1 MNRNDM
7 EEFGP
12 ERQRCT
18 KLVLDETEFLRHS
31 ASGLAA
37 TQLRPASWKK
47 DLVSL
52 RCGIH
57 DIYHV
62 ESLTGICNKASIS
75 VANKGEKCILNHT
88 KPEDMNVIKAEMT
101 KIESLLYIIVQY
113 QIILWTNETNTSTS
127 DLWQRSYPP
136 IKSKL
141 KAMVNPVITTLQRLL
156 YFWRNY
162 HEWDISLSYLW
173 CMWYATKNAKPKKE
187 GSYLSGK
194 IFDTKEEGVN
204 DLRTVRQVFFTNLI
218 FNAVIDS
225 RVLYD
230 MCMIY
235 QYTLNN
241 FFRTL

>member
-12 ERQRCT
+12 ERRRCT

-37 TQLRPASWKK
+37 TELRPASWRK

-62 ESLTGICNKASIS
+62 ESLSGICMKASIS

-88 KPEDMNVIKAEMT
+88 KAEEMIVIKAEMT

-127 DLWQRSYPP
+127 DLWQRRYPP
-136 IKSKL
+136 IRSKQ
-141 KAMVNPVITTLQRLL
+141 KAMVNPVITTLQRLF

-173 CMWYATKNAKPKKE
+173 CMWYATKK
-187 GSYLSGK
+187 
-194 IFDTKEEGVN
+194 
-204 DLRTVRQVFFTNLI
+204 
-218 FNAVIDS
+218 
-225 RVLYD
+225 
-230 MCMIY
+230 C
-235 QYTLNN
+235 
-241 FFRTL
+241 